1 MKPKSMKE
9 KPRGAMMNILRIK
22 MIDAGNLLK
31 ELDDALD
38 KVVAKKEPESFLK
51 PSTLKIEEYQKS
63 IRQIQAQFTDAPKF
77 NEEGAYPQFLSCGL
91 LQVRGKNGANME
103 FLLPKV
109 YPFPPKSLYIEHEK
123 DGQFLREMLMH
134 LLSSAPLVQLEVILV
149 DALSLGGI
157 FNLARRLLDKDNDF
171 IYQQRILT
179 ERKEIEEALKHLYE
193 YLKVNLQEKL
203 AGFRDFAHYNEEAT
217 DRLPLKVLFLSGVDA
232 LSQNALYY
240 LEKIMRFGSKNGV
253 LSFVNLESE
262 KNNKSAED
270 LKKHAEFFRDTTSFE
285 RFKYLNV
292 EVINDQ
298 GIKSQHMKD
307 FADKIK
313 AYYEKKK
320 AVKRELKDLQRDKEF
335 WTESSQYEVSV
346 PVGWDINHTEV
357 CFKICKEQNHTLIC
371 DHSGSGK
378 SNFLHVL
385 IQNLAFY
392 YDPDEVQLF
401 LLDYKEGVEF
411 NAYTDPNILEHARLV
426 SVASSVGFGVSFLS
440 WLCDEIKK
448 RSELFKQF
456 NVKDLSD
463 YRKHEKMPR
472 LIVVIDEFQ
481 VLFSDNSTK
490 GKEGVERSLNTL
502 LKKGRSYG
510 VHLVLATQTMRG
522 GEIDSSIKA
531 QIANRIALPMDADDS
546 TKILDDDVA
555 CELVRPEG
563 IFNNN
568 GGHQKYHTKMSIPK
582 APDDFKSFLTKIHAE
597 FNQRNLTPIDRKIY
611 NGETPL
617 KMPNTLK
624 ANEMR
629 LHLGKKV
636 DYEQKDLIVE
646 FESNESHLL
655 VVSQDLNARIALMKL
670 LFQNIKSA
678 NKELVFCNK
687 EKRLIRSFDVQK
699 EYGITPI
706 ENALNALD
714 ATTNRPNSALV
725 IDNLNEAK
733 EWHDKVG
740 AEKLKSFLEK
750 ATDNEQYCVI
760 FVHDFKQIK
769 TNYHFDKLRELLS
782 NHFKQCL
789 AFRCNGENLNAIKNN
804 LPPPSALNNLNALL
818 IELSKDSVT
827 EFRPFSL

>member
-1 MKPKSMKE
+1 
-9 KPRGAMMNILRIK
+9 
-22 MIDAGNLLK
+22 MIEINTLLQK
-31 ELDDALD
+31 LDDALD
-38 KVVAKKEPESFLK
+38 KVVPKKEPESFLK
-51 PSTLKIEEYQKS
+51 PIVSPIEDYQKS
-63 IRQIQAQFTDAPKF
+63 IRQIQAQFTDAPQF

-91 LQVRGKNGANME
+91 LHVRGKNGANME

-123 DGQFLREMLMH
+123 DGQFLREMLMR

-157 FNLARRLLDKDNDF
+157 FNLARRLLHKDNDF
-171 IYQQRILT
+171 IYQQRILI
-179 ERKEIEEALKHLYE
+179 ESKEIEEALKHLYE

-203 AGFRDFAHYNEEAT
+203 AGYKDFAHYNEEVK
-217 DRLPLKVLFLSGVDA
+217 DPLPLKALFLRGVDA

-240 LEKIMRFGSKNGV
+240 LEKIMHFGSKNGV

-292 EVINDQ
+292 EIINDQ
-298 GIKSQHMKD
+298 GIKSQHMQD

-320 AVKRELKDLQRDKEF
+320 AVKRELKDLQKDEKF
-335 WTESSQYEVSV
+335 WTESSQFKVSV
-346 PVGWDINHTEV
+346 PVGWDINHKEM
-357 CFKICKEQNHTLIC
+357 CFEIGGAQNHTLIC

-392 YDPDEVQLF
+392 YAPDEVQLF

-411 NAYTDPNILEHARLV
+411 NAYTDPILEHARLV

-440 WLCDEIKK
+440 WLCDEMQK
-448 RSELFKQF
+448 RAELFKQF

-463 YRKHEKMPR
+463 YRKHEKMAR
-472 LIVVIDEFQ
+472 LIVVVDEFQ
-481 VLFSDNSTK
+481 VLFSDNKSTK
-490 GKEGVERSLNTL
+490 AVEGHLNTL

-522 GEIDSSIKA
+522 TDINPSFKA
-531 QIANRIALPMDADDS
+531 QIANRIALPMDAEDSSSVLGDDA
-546 TKILDDDVA
+546 A

-568 GGHQKYHTKMSIPK
+568 GGNRKYHTKMSIPK

-597 FNQRNLTPIDRKIY
+597 FNQRNLAPIDRKIY

-629 LHLGKKV
+629 LHLGKKA

-750 ATDNEQYCVI
+750 ATDNEQYCII
-760 FVHDFKQIK
+760 FVHDFKQIQA
-769 TNYHFDKLRELLS
+769 NYDSVKLKDLLN
-782 NHFKQCL
+782 NHFKQRL
-789 AFRCNGENLNAIKNN
+789 AFRCNGENLNALQSG
-804 LPPPSALNNLNALL
+804 LPSPSEHNALF
-818 IELSKDSVT
+818 IELSKDSRT
-827 EFRPFSL
+827 EFRPFSLQD

>member
-1 MKPKSMKE
+1 
-9 KPRGAMMNILRIK
+9 

-38 KVVAKKEPESFLK
+38 KVVAKKEPESFLR
-51 PSTLKIEEYQKS
+51 PSTLKIEDYQKS

-77 NEEGAYPQFLSCGL
+77 NEEGAYPKFLSCGL

-123 DGQFLREMLMH
+123 DGQFLREMLMR
-134 LLSSAPLVQLEVILV
+134 LLSSAPLVQLEVVLV

-157 FNLARRLLDKDNDF
+157 FNLARRLLDKNNDF
-171 IYQQRILT
+171 IYQRRILT
-179 ERKEIEEALKHLYE
+179 ESKEIEEALKHLYE

-203 AGFRDFAHYNEEAT
+203 AGFRDFAHYNEEAK
-217 DRLPLKVLFLSGVDA
+217 DRLPLKALFLSGVDA

-262 KNNKSAED
+262 KNNQSAEH

-285 RFKYLNV
+285 RLKYLNV

-298 GIKSQHMKD
+298 GIKSQHMQD

-313 AYYEKKK
+313 AYYKQKKE
-320 AVKRELKDLQRDKEF
+320 VKRELKDLQKDKEF
-335 WTESSQYEVSV
+335 WTKSSQYEVSV
-346 PVGWDINHTEV
+346 PVGWDINHKEV
-357 CFKICKEQNHTLIC
+357 CFEIGNEQNHTLIC

-411 NAYTDPNILEHARLV
+411 NAYVADPPLEHARLV
-426 SVASSVGFGVSFLS
+426 SVASSISYGITFLK
-440 WLCDEIKK
+440 WLCDEMEI

-456 NVKDLSD
+456 KVKDLSD
-463 YRKHEKMPR
+463 YRKHDEMPR

-481 VLFSDNSTK
+481 VFFSDNKSTK
-490 GKEGVERSLNTL
+490 AVEGHLNTL

-522 GEIDSSIKA
+522 TDINPSFKA
-531 QIANRIALPMDADDS
+531 QIANRIALPMDAEDSSSVLGDDA
-546 TKILDDDVA
+546 A

-568 GGHQKYHTKMSIPK
+568 GGNRKYHTKMSIPK

-597 FNQRNLTPIDRKIY
+597 FNQRNLAPIDRKIY
-611 NGETPL
+611 NGETAL

-636 DYEQKDLIVE
+636 DYEQKDLIVG

-670 LFQNIKSA
+670 FAQNFKNA
-678 NKELVFCNK
+678 NKELLFYNA
-687 EKRLIRSFDVQK
+687 EKRLVRELDGLK
-699 EYGITPI
+699 KHHITPMQSP
-706 ENALNALD
+706 LGSVLD
-714 ATTNRPNSALV
+714 TAMNPNSVLV

-733 EWHDKVG
+733 ELHDKIGV
-740 AEKLKSFLEK
+740 EKLRSFLEK
-750 ATDNEQYCVI
+750 ATDNEQYCII
-760 FVHDFKQIK
+760 FAHDLKQIQA
-769 TNYHFDKLRELLS
+769 NYDLSKLKELLN

-789 AFRCNGENLNAIKNN
+789 AFRCNGENLSAIKKD
-804 LPPPSALNNLNALL
+804 LPSLTNKLNALFV
-818 IELSKDSVT
+818 ELSKDSYT

>member
-1 MKPKSMKE
+1 M
-9 KPRGAMMNILRIK
+9 
-22 MIDAGNLLK
+22 
-31 ELDDALD
+31 
-38 KVVAKKEPESFLK
+38 
-51 PSTLKIEEYQKS
+51 
-63 IRQIQAQFTDAPKF
+63 
-77 NEEGAYPQFLSCGL
+77 
-91 LQVRGKNGANME
+91 
-103 FLLPKV
+103 
-109 YPFPPKSLYIEHEK
+109 
-123 DGQFLREMLMH
+123 
-134 LLSSAPLVQLEVILV
+134 
-149 DALSLGGI
+149 
-157 FNLARRLLDKDNDF
+157 
-171 IYQQRILT
+171 
-179 ERKEIEEALKHLYE
+179 YE

-203 AGFRDFAHYNEEAT
+203 AGYRDFAHYNEEKE
-217 DRLPLKVLFLSGVDA
+217 DRLPLKALFLSGVDA
-232 LSQNALYY
+232 LSKDALYY

-262 KNNKSAED
+262 KNNQSAED
-270 LKKHAEFFRDTTSFE
+270 LKRYAEFFKDRTSFE
-285 RFKYLNV
+285 RLKYLSV
-292 EVINDQ
+292 EVINDH
-298 GIKSQHMKD
+298 GIKSQHMQD

-320 AVKRELKDLQRDKEF
+320 AVKRELKDLQKDEKF
-335 WTESSQYEVSV
+335 WTESSQFKVSV
-346 PVGWDINHTEV
+346 PVGWDINHKEV
-357 CFKICKEQNHTLIC
+357 CFEIGNEQNHTLIC
-371 DHSGSGK
+371 GRNGSGK

-392 YDPDEVQLF
+392 YAPDEVQLF

-411 NAYTDPNILEHARLV
+411 NAYTDPILEHARLV
-426 SVASSVGFGVSFLS
+426 SVASSVPYGITFLK
-440 WLCDEIKK
+440 WLCDEMEI

-456 NVKDLSD
+456 KVKDLSD

-481 VLFSDNSTK
+481 VLFSDNKSTK
-490 GKEGVERSLNTL
+490 AVEGHLSTL

-510 VHLVLATQTMRG
+510 VHLVLATQTMRNIG
-522 GEIDSSIKA
+522 ISDSIKG
-531 QIANRIALPMDADDS
+531 QIANRIALAMDAEDS
-546 TKILDDDVA
+546 SSILSDDVA
-555 CELVRPEG
+555 CELTPRIEG

-582 APDDFKSFLTKIHAE
+582 APDDFKPFIKRIHRD
-597 FNQRNLTPIDRKIY
+597 FNQRNLAPIEHKIY

-617 KMPNTLK
+617 EMPNTLK

-687 EKRLIRSFDVQK
+687 EKRLIRSFDAQK
-699 EYGITPI
+699 EYGITPV
-706 ENALNALD
+706 ENILSVLD
-714 ATTNRPNSALV
+714 TAMNSNSALV

-733 EWHDKVG
+733 ELNDKIGV
-740 AEKLKSFLEK
+740 EKLRSFLEK

-760 FVHDFKQIK
+760 FAHDFRQIK

-782 NHFKQCL
+782 NHFKKCL
-789 AFRCNGENLNAIKNN
+789 AFRCNGENLNAIKSD
-804 LPPPSALNNLNALL
+804 LPSPSKPNVLL

>member
-1 MKPKSMKE
+1 
-9 KPRGAMMNILRIK
+9 
-22 MIDAGNLLK
+22 MIDVNGLLK

-38 KVVAKKEPESFLK
+38 KVVPKKEPESFLK
-51 PSTLKIEEYQKS
+51 PIVLQIENYQKS
-63 IRQIQAQFTDAPKF
+63 VRQIQAQFTDAPKF

-91 LQVRGKNGANME
+91 LEIKGKNGANME
-103 FLLPKV
+103 FCLPKV

-123 DGQFLREMLMH
+123 DGQFLRETLMR
-134 LLSSAPLVQLEVILV
+134 LLSSTPLVQLEVILV

-157 FNLARRLLDKDNDF
+157 FNLARRLLDKNNDF

-179 ERKEIEEALKHLYE
+179 ESKEIEEALKHLYE

-203 AGFRDFAHYNEEAT
+203 AGYKDFAHYNEEEK
-217 DRLPLKVLFLSGVDA
+217 DRLPLKALFSSGVDA

-270 LKKHAEFFRDTTSFE
+270 LKRYAECFKDRTSFE
-285 RFKYLNV
+285 RLKYLSV
-292 EVINDQ
+292 EVINDH
-298 GIKSQHMKD
+298 GIQSKHMQD

-320 AVKRELKDLQRDKEF
+320 AVKRELKDLQKDEKF
-335 WTESSQYEVSV
+335 WTESSQFKVSV
-346 PVGWDINHTEV
+346 PMGWDINHKEV
-357 CFKICKEQNHTLIC
+357 RFEIGEAQNHTLIC

-392 YDPDEVQLF
+392 YAPNEVQLF

-426 SVASSVGFGVSFLS
+426 SVASSVGYGMSFLS
-440 WLCDEIKK
+440 WLCKEMQE
-448 RSELFKQF
+448 RAELFKQF

-481 VLFSDNSTK
+481 VLFSDNSSK
-490 GKEGVERSLNTL
+490 GKESVEQSLNTL

-510 VHLVLATQTMRG
+510 VHLILATQTMHGTDINR
-522 GEIDSSIKA
+522 SLMA
-531 QIANRIALPMDADDS
+531 QIANRIALSMDAEDSQSILSDDA
-546 TKILDDDVA
+546 A
-555 CELVRPEG
+555 CELTPPSEG

-582 APDDFKSFLTKIHAE
+582 APDDFKPFIKKIYEE
-597 FNQRNLTPIDRKIY
+597 FNQRNLAPIDRKIY
-611 NGETPL
+611 NGETAL

-646 FESNESHLL
+646 FENNESHLL

-687 EKRLIRSFDVQK
+687 EKRLIRSFDAPK
-699 EYGITPI
+699 EYGITPV

-714 ATTNRPNSALV
+714 AATNRPNSALV

-733 EWHDKVG
+733 EWHDKV
-740 AEKLKSFLEK
+740 AVEKLKSFLEK
-750 ATDNEQYCVI
+750 AIDNEQYCII
-760 FVHDFKQIK
+760 FAHDYKQIK
-769 TNYHFDKLRELLS
+769 NNYHLDKLRELLN

-789 AFRCNGENLNAIKNN
+789 AFRCNGENLNALKSG
-804 LPPPSALNNLNALL
+804 LPSPSELNALF
-818 IELSKDSVT
+818 IELSKDSHT

>member
-1 MKPKSMKE
+1 
-9 KPRGAMMNILRIK
+9 

-38 KVVAKKEPESFLK
+38 KVVAKKEPKSFLK
-51 PSTLKIEEYQKS
+51 PIVSPIEEYQKS
-63 IRQIQAQFTDAPKF
+63 IRQVQAQFTDAPKF
-77 NEEGAYPQFLSCGL
+77 NETSTYPKFLSCGL
-91 LQVRGKNGANME
+91 LHVSGKNGANME

-123 DGQFLREMLMH
+123 DGQFLREMLMR
-134 LLSSAPLVQLEVILV
+134 LLSSAPLVQLEIVLV

-179 ERKEIEEALKHLYE
+179 ESKEIEEALKHLYE

-203 AGFRDFAHYNEEAT
+203 AGYKDFAHYNEEKE
-217 DRLPLKVLFLSGVDA
+217 DRLPLKALFLSGVDA
-232 LSQNALYY
+232 LSKDALYY

-270 LKKHAEFFRDTTSFE
+270 LKRYAEFFKDRTSFE
-285 RFKYLNV
+285 RLKYLNV
-292 EVINDQ
+292 EVINDH
-298 GIKSQHMKD
+298 GIQSQHMKD

-320 AVKRELKDLQRDKEF
+320 AVKRELKELQKDEKF
-335 WTESSQYEVSV
+335 WTKSSQHEVVV
-346 PVGWDINHTEV
+346 PVGWDINHKEV
-357 CFKICKEQNHTLIC
+357 CFEIGNEQNHTLIC
-371 DHSGSGK
+371 GRSGSGK

-392 YDPDEVQLF
+392 YAPNEVQLF

-411 NAYTDPNILEHARLV
+411 NAYVADPTLEHARLV
-426 SVASSVGFGVSFLS
+426 SVASSVSYGITFLK
-440 WLCDEIKK
+440 WLCDEMQK
-448 RSELFKQF
+448 RAELFKQF
-456 NVKDLSD
+456 NVKDLNN
-463 YRKHEKMPR
+463 YRKHDEMPR

-481 VLFSDNSTK
+481 VLFSDNESTK
-490 GKEGVERSLNTL
+490 AVEGHLNTL

-522 GEIDSSIKA
+522 TDINPSFKA
-531 QIANRIALPMDADDS
+531 QIANRIALPMDAEDSSSVLGDDA
-546 TKILDDDVA
+546 A

-568 GGHQKYHTKMSIPK
+568 GGNRKYHTKMSIPK

-597 FNQRNLTPIDRKIY
+597 FNQRNLAPIDRKIY

-646 FESNESHLL
+646 FENNESHLL

-687 EKRLIRSFDVQK
+687 EKRLIRFFDAQK
-699 EYGITPI
+699 EYGITPV
-706 ENALNALD
+706 ENILSVLD
-714 ATTNRPNSALV
+714 TAMNPNSALV

-733 EWHDKVG
+733 ELHDKVG

-750 ATDNEQYCVI
+750 AIDNEQYCVI
-760 FVHDFKQIK
+760 FAHDFRQIK
-769 TNYHFDKLRELLS
+769 TNYHFDKLKELLN
-782 NHFKQCL
+782 NHFKQRL
-789 AFRCNGENLNAIKNN
+789 AFKCNGENLNALKSN
-804 LPPPSALNNLNALL
+804 LPSPSEHNALF

>member
-1 MKPKSMKE
+1 
-9 KPRGAMMNILRIK
+9 

-38 KVVAKKEPESFLK
+38 KVIAKKEPESFLK
-51 PSTLKIEEYQKS
+51 PIVSQIEDYQKS
-63 IRQIQAQFTDAPKF
+63 IRQVQAQFTDAPKF
-77 NEEGAYPQFLSCGL
+77 NETTTYPKFLSCGL

-123 DGQFLREMLMH
+123 DGQFLREMLMR
-134 LLSSAPLVQLEVILV
+134 LLSSVPLVQLEVILI

-157 FNLARRLLDKDNDF
+157 FNLARRLLHKDNDF

-179 ERKEIEEALKHLYE
+179 ESKEIEGALKHLYE

-203 AGFRDFAHYNEEAT
+203 AGYRDFAHYNEKEK
-217 DRLPLKVLFLSGVDA
+217 DRLPLKALFLSGVDA

-262 KNNKSAED
+262 KNNKSAEY
-270 LKKHAEFFRDTTSFE
+270 LKNYAEFFRDNKSFE
-285 RFKYLNV
+285 RLKYLSI

-320 AVKRELKDLQRDKEF
+320 AVKRELKDLQKDEKF
-335 WTESSQYEVSV
+335 WTESSQFKVSV
-346 PVGWDINHTEV
+346 PVGWDINHKEV
-357 CFKICKEQNHTLIC
+357 CFEIGNEQNHTLIC

-392 YDPDEVQLF
+392 YAPNEVQLF

-411 NAYTDPNILEHARLV
+411 NAYTDPILEHARLV

-440 WLCDEIKK
+440 WLCDEIEK
-448 RSELFKQF
+448 RSNLFKQF
-456 NVKDLSD
+456 KVKDLSD

-472 LIVVIDEFQ
+472 LIVVVDEFQ
-481 VLFSDNSTK
+481 VLFSDNSIK
-490 GKEGVERSLNTL
+490 GKESVEQSLNTL

-510 VHLVLATQTMRG
+510 VHLILATQTMRG
-522 GEIDSSIKA
+522 TDINPSFKA
-531 QIANRIALPMDADDS
+531 QIANRIALPMDAEDSSSVLGDDA
-546 TKILDDDVA
+546 A

-568 GGHQKYHTKMSIPK
+568 GGRKKYHTKMSIPK
-582 APDDFKSFLTKIHAE
+582 APDDFTAFIKKIHEE

-617 KMPNTLK
+617 KMPNILK

-646 FESNESHLL
+646 FENNESHLL

-687 EKRLIRSFDVQK
+687 EKRLIRSFDAQK

-714 ATTNRPNSALV
+714 AATNRPNSTLV

-750 ATDNEQYCVI
+750 AIDNEQYCVI
-760 FVHDFKQIK
+760 FVHDYRQIK
-769 TNYHFDKLRELLS
+769 TNYHLDKLKELL
-782 NHFKQCL
+782 NHHFKQCL
-789 AFRCNGENLNAIKNN
+789 AFRCNEENLNALQSG
-804 LPPPSALNNLNALL
+804 LPSPSELNTLL

>member
-1 MKPKSMKE
+1 MP
-9 KPRGAMMNILRIK
+9 
-22 MIDAGNLLK
+22 
-31 ELDDALD
+31 
-38 KVVAKKEPESFLK
+38 
-51 PSTLKIEEYQKS
+51 Q
-63 IRQIQAQFTDAPKF
+63 F
-77 NEEGAYPQFLSCGL
+77 NETTTYPKFLSCGL
-91 LQVRGKNGANME
+91 LEIKGKNGANME

-123 DGQFLREMLMH
+123 DGQFLREMLMR
-134 LLSSAPLVQLEVILV
+134 LLSSAPLVQLEVILI

-157 FNLARRLLDKDNDF
+157 FNLARRLLNKDNDF
-171 IYQQRILT
+171 IYQRRILT
-179 ERKEIEEALKHLYE
+179 ESKEIEEALKHLYE

-203 AGFRDFAHYNEEAT
+203 AGFRDFAHYNEEKE
-217 DRLPLKVLFLSGVDA
+217 DRLPLKALFLSGIDA
-232 LSQNALYY
+232 LSKDVLYY

-262 KNNKSAED
+262 KNNQSAED
-270 LKKHAEFFRDTTSFE
+270 LKKHAEFFKDRTSFE
-285 RFKYLNV
+285 RLKYLNV

-313 AYYEKKK
+313 AYYKQKKE
-320 AVKRELKDLQRDKEF
+320 VKRELKDLQRDKEL
-335 WTESSQYEVSV
+335 WTESSQHEVSV
-346 PVGWDINHTEV
+346 PVGWDINHKEV
-357 CFKICKEQNHTLIC
+357 CFEIGKEQNHTLIC

-392 YDPDEVQLF
+392 YAPNEVQLF

-411 NAYTDPNILEHARLV
+411 NAYTDPILEHARLV
-426 SVASSVGFGVSFLS
+426 SVASSISYGITFLK
-440 WLCDEIKK
+440 WLCDEIQK
-448 RSELFKQF
+448 RADRFKQF
-456 NVKDLSD
+456 KVKDLSD

-481 VLFSDNSTK
+481 VLFSDNKSTK
-490 GKEGVERSLNTL
+490 AVEGHLNTL

-522 GEIDSSIKA
+522 SDIDSSFKA
-531 QIANRIALPMDADDS
+531 QIANRIALPMDAEDSSSVLGDDA
-546 TKILDDDVA
+546 A
-555 CELVRPEG
+555 CEIQKPEG

-568 GGHQKYHTKMSIPK
+568 GGNRKYHTKMSIPK

-597 FNQRNLTPIDRKIY
+597 FNQRNLAPIDRKIY

-624 ANEMR
+624 ADEMR

-646 FESNESHLL
+646 FENNESHLL

-670 LFQNIKSA
+670 LFQNIKST
-678 NKELVFCNK
+678 NKELVFYNK
-687 EKRLIRSFDVQK
+687 EKRLIRFFDAQK
-699 EYGITPI
+699 EYGITPV
-706 ENALNALD
+706 ENILSVLD
-714 ATTNRPNSALV
+714 TAMNPNSVLV

-733 EWHDKVG
+733 ELHDKVG

-750 ATDNEQYCVI
+750 AIDNEQYCVI
-760 FVHDFKQIK
+760 FVHDFRQIK
-769 TNYHFDKLRELLS
+769 ANYHFDKLRELLS

-789 AFRCNGENLNAIKNN
+789 AFRCNGENLNAIKSD
-804 LPPPSALNNLNALL
+804 LPSPSNFNALL
-818 IELSKDSVT
+818 IELSKDSHT
-827 EFRPFSL
+827 EFRPFSLQD

>member
-1 MKPKSMKE
+1 
-9 KPRGAMMNILRIK
+9 

-51 PSTLKIEEYQKS
+51 PSTLKIEEYQRS
-63 IRQIQAQFTDAPKF
+63 VRQIQAQFTDAPQF
-77 NEEGAYPQFLSCGL
+77 NEIGAYPQFLSCGL
-91 LQVRGKNGANME
+91 LEIKGKNGANME
-103 FLLPKV
+103 FCLPKV

-123 DGQFLREMLMH
+123 DGQFLREMLMR
-134 LLSSAPLVQLEVILV
+134 LLSSVPLVQLEVILV

-179 ERKEIEEALKHLYE
+179 ESKETEEALKHLYE

-203 AGFRDFAHYNEEAT
+203 AGYKDFAHYNEKAT
-217 DRLPLKVLFLSGVDA
+217 DRLPLKALFLSGVDA
-232 LSQNALYY
+232 LNKEALCY

-270 LKKHAEFFRDTTSFE
+270 LKRYAEFFKDRTSFE
-285 RFKYLNV
+285 CLKYLSV
-292 EVINDQ
+292 EVINDH
-298 GIKSQHMKD
+298 GIQSKHMKD

-320 AVKRELKDLQRDKEF
+320 AVKRELKDLQKDEKF
-335 WTESSQYEVSV
+335 WTESSQFKVSV
-346 PVGWDINHTEV
+346 PVGWDINH
-357 CFKICKEQNHTLIC
+357 KEMRFEIGEAQNYTLIC

-392 YDPDEVQLF
+392 YAPNEVQLF

-411 NAYTDPNILEHARLV
+411 NAYADPILEHARLV
-426 SVASSVGFGVSFLS
+426 SVASSISYGITFLK
-440 WLCDEIKK
+440 WLCDEMEK
-448 RSELFKQF
+448 RADRFKQF
-456 NVKDLSD
+456 NVKDLNN
-463 YRKHEKMPR
+463 YRKHGEMPR

-481 VLFSDNSTK
+481 VLFSDNKSTK
-490 GKEGVERSLNTL
+490 AVEGHLNTL

-522 GEIDSSIKA
+522 TDINPSFKA
-531 QIANRIALPMDADDS
+531 QIANRIALPMDAEDSSSVLGDDA
-546 TKILDDDVA
+546 A

-568 GGHQKYHTKMSIPK
+568 GGNRKYHTKMSVPK

-597 FNQRNLTPIDRKIY
+597 FNQRNLAPIDRKIY

-629 LHLGKKV
+629 LHLGKEV

-646 FESNESHLL
+646 FENNESHLL

-687 EKRLIRSFDVQK
+687 EKRLIRFFDAQK
-699 EYGITPI
+699 EYGIMPV
-706 ENALNALD
+706 ENILSVLD
-714 ATTNRPNSALV
+714 TAINSNSALV

-733 EWHDKVG
+733 ELHDKIGV
-740 AEKLKSFLEK
+740 EKLRSFLEK

-760 FVHDFKQIK
+760 FAHDFRQIK
-769 TNYHFDKLRELLS
+769 NNYHFDKLKDLL
-782 NHFKQCL
+782 NHHFKQRL
-789 AFRCNGENLNAIKNN
+789 AFKCNEDNLKALKSG
-804 LPPPSALNNLNALL
+804 LPPLSELNTLF

>member
-1 MKPKSMKE
+1 
-9 KPRGAMMNILRIK
+9 
-22 MIDAGNLLK
+22 MIDVNGLLK

-38 KVVAKKEPESFLK
+38 KVVPKKEPESFLK
-51 PSTLKIEEYQKS
+51 PIASQIEDYQKG
-63 IRQIQAQFTDAPKF
+63 IRQIQAQFTDAPQF
-77 NEEGAYPQFLSCGL
+77 NETTTYPKFLSCGL
-91 LQVRGKNGANME
+91 LEIKGKNGANME

-123 DGQFLREMLMH
+123 DGQFLREMLMR
-134 LLSSAPLVQLEVILV
+134 LLSSAPLVQLEVILI

-157 FNLARRLLDKDNDF
+157 FNLARRLLNKDNDF

-179 ERKEIEEALKHLYE
+179 ESKQIEEALKHLYE

-203 AGFRDFAHYNEEAT
+203 AGYRDFAHYNEEKE
-217 DRLPLKVLFLSGVDA
+217 DRLPLKALFLSGVDA

-270 LKKHAEFFRDTTSFE
+270 LKKHAEFFKDTTSFE
-285 RFKYLNV
+285 RLKYLNV
-292 EVINDQ
+292 EIVNDQ
-298 GIKSQHMKD
+298 GIKSQHMQD

-313 AYYEKKK
+313 AYYRKKK
-320 AVKRELKDLQRDKEF
+320 EVKRELKDLQEDKEF
-335 WTESSQYEVSV
+335 WTKSSQYKVSV
-346 PVGWDINHTEV
+346 PVGWDINHKKV
-357 CFKICKEQNHTLIC
+357 CFKIGKEQNHTLIC

-411 NAYTDPNILEHARLV
+411 NAYVTDPALEHAKLV
-426 SVASSVGFGVSFLS
+426 SVASSISYGITFLK
-440 WLCDEIKK
+440 WLCDEMQK
-448 RSELFKQF
+448 RADRFKQF
-456 NVKDLSD
+456 KVKDLSD
-463 YRKHEKMPR
+463 YRKHEKMAR

-481 VLFSDNSTK
+481 VLFSDKSTQVK
-490 GKEGVERSLNTL
+490 GSVERSLNTL

-510 VHLVLATQTMRG
+510 VHLVLATQTMHG
-522 GEIDSSIKA
+522 GEIDSSFKA
-531 QIANRIALPMDADDS
+531 QIANRIALPMDAEDS
-546 TKILDDDVA
+546 TKILDDDAA
-555 CELVRPEG
+555 CEIQKPEG

-568 GGHQKYHTKMSIPK
+568 GGHQKFHTKMSIPK
-582 APDDFKSFLTKIHAE
+582 APDDFKSFLTKIHTE
-597 FNQRNLTPIDRKIY
+597 FNQRNLAPIDRKIY

-646 FESNESHLL
+646 FENNESHLL

-687 EKRLIRSFDVQK
+687 EKRLIRFFDAPK
-699 EYGITPI
+699 EYGITPV
-706 ENALNALD
+706 ENILSVLD
-714 ATTNRPNSALV
+714 TAMNPNSVLV

-750 ATDNEQYCVI
+750 ATDNEQYCIV
-760 FVHDFKQIK
+760 FAHDYKQIK
-769 TNYHFDKLRELLS
+769 TNYHLDKLRDLLN

-789 AFRCNGENLNAIKNN
+789 AFRCNGENLNALKSG
-804 LPPPSALNNLNALL
+804 LPLPSELNALF

>member
-1 MKPKSMKE
+1 
-9 KPRGAMMNILRIK
+9 

-51 PSTLKIEEYQKS
+51 PIVSPIEDYQKS
-63 IRQIQAQFTDAPKF
+63 IRQVQAQFTDAPKF
-77 NEEGAYPQFLSCGL
+77 NEEGAYPKFLSCGL
-91 LQVRGKNGANME
+91 LHVRGKNGANME

-123 DGQFLREMLMH
+123 DGQFLREMLMR
-134 LLSSAPLVQLEVILV
+134 LLSSAPLVQLEVILI

-179 ERKEIEEALKHLYE
+179 ESKEIEEALKHLYE

-203 AGFRDFAHYNEEAT
+203 AGYRDFVHYNEEAK
-217 DRLPLKVLFLSGVDA
+217 DPLPLKALFLSGVDA
-232 LSQNALYY
+232 LSKDALYY
-240 LEKIMRFGSKNGV
+240 LEKIMRFGSKNEV

-262 KNNKSAED
+262 KNNQSAED
-270 LKKHAEFFRDTTSFE
+270 LKRYTEFFKDTTSFE

-292 EVINDQ
+292 EIVNDQ
-298 GIKSQHMKD
+298 GIQSQHMQD

-313 AYYEKKK
+313 AYYRQKKE
-320 AVKRELKDLQRDKEF
+320 VKRELKDLQKDEKF
-335 WTESSQYEVSV
+335 WTKSSQYEVVV
-346 PVGWDINHTEV
+346 PVGWGINHKEV
-357 CFKICKEQNHTLIC
+357 CFEIGELQNHTLIC

-392 YDPDEVQLF
+392 YAPNEVQLF

-411 NAYTDPNILEHARLV
+411 NAYVADTPLEHARLV
-426 SVASSVGFGVSFLS
+426 SVASSISYGITFLK

-448 RSELFKQF
+448 RSDRFKQF
-456 NVKDLSD
+456 KVKDLSD
-463 YRKHEKMPR
+463 YRKHDEMPR

-481 VLFSDNSTK
+481 VLFSDNKSTK
-490 GKEGVERSLNTL
+490 AVEGHLNTL

-522 GEIDSSIKA
+522 TDINPSFKA
-531 QIANRIALPMDADDS
+531 QIANRIALPMDAEDSSSVLGDDA
-546 TKILDDDVA
+546 A

-568 GGHQKYHTKMSIPK
+568 GGNRKYHTKMSIPK
-582 APDDFKSFLTKIHAE
+582 APDDFKPFIKKIHEE
-597 FNQRNLTPIDRKIY
+597 FNQRNLAPIDRKIY

-670 LFQNIKSA
+670 LFQNIKST

-687 EKRLIRSFDVQK
+687 EKRLIRFFDAQK
-699 EYGITPI
+699 EYGITPV
-706 ENALNALD
+706 ENILSVLD
-714 ATTNRPNSALV
+714 TAMNPNSALV

-733 EWHDKVG
+733 ELHDKIGV
-740 AEKLKSFLEK
+740 EKLRSFLEK
-750 ATDNEQYCVI
+750 ATDNEQYCII

-769 TNYHFDKLRELLS
+769 TNYHFDKLKELLN

-789 AFRCNGENLNAIKNN
+789 AFRCNEENLNAIKNN
-804 LPPPSALNNLNALL
+804 LPPPSALNNLNALFV
-818 IELSKDSVT
+818 ELSKDSHT
-827 EFRPFSL
+827 EFRPFSLQG

>member
-1 MKPKSMKE
+1 
-9 KPRGAMMNILRIK
+9 

-51 PSTLKIEEYQKS
+51 PIVSRIEEYQKS

-91 LQVRGKNGANME
+91 LQVRGKNGTNME

-123 DGQFLREMLMH
+123 DGQFLREMFMH
-134 LLSSAPLVQLEVILV
+134 LLSSTPLVQLEVILI

-157 FNLARRLLDKDNDF
+157 FNLARRLLNKDNDF

-179 ERKEIEEALKHLYE
+179 ESKEIEEALKHLYE

-203 AGFRDFAHYNEEAT
+203 AGFRDFAHYNEKEK
-217 DRLPLKVLFLSGVDA
+217 DRLPLKALFLSGVDA
-232 LSQNALYY
+232 LSQNAFYY
-240 LEKIMRFGSKNGV
+240 LEKIMRFGSKNGI
-253 LSFVNLESE
+253 LRFVNLESE
-262 KNNKSAED
+262 RNNQSAED
-270 LKKHAEFFRDTTSFE
+270 LKRYAECFKDRTSFE
-285 RFKYLNV
+285 RLKYLSV
-292 EVINDQ
+292 EVINDH
-298 GIKSQHMKD
+298 GIQSKHMQD

-320 AVKRELKDLQRDKEF
+320 AVKRELKDLQKDEKF
-335 WTESSQYEVSV
+335 WTESSQFKVSV
-346 PVGWDINHTEV
+346 PVGWDINHKEV
-357 CFKICKEQNHTLIC
+357 RFEIGEAQNHTLIC

-392 YDPDEVQLF
+392 YAPNEVQLF

-411 NAYTDPNILEHARLV
+411 NAYTEPTILEHARLV
-426 SVASSVGFGVSFLS
+426 SVASSVGYGMSFLS
-440 WLCDEIKK
+440 WLCKEMQK
-448 RSELFKQF
+448 RAELFKQF

-463 YRKHEKMPR
+463 YRKHGEMPR

-481 VLFSDNSTK
+481 VLFSDNSSK
-490 GKEGVERSLNTL
+490 GKESVEQSLNTL

-510 VHLVLATQTMRG
+510 VHLILATQTMRG
-522 GEIDSSIKA
+522 ADINRSLMA
-531 QIANRIALPMDADDS
+531 QIANRIALPMDAEDSNSILSDDA
-546 TKILDDDVA
+546 A

-582 APDDFKSFLTKIHAE
+582 APDDFKPFIKKIHRD
-597 FNQRNLTPIDRKIY
+597 FNQRNLAPVEHKIY
-611 NGETPL
+611 NGEKPL
-617 KMPNTLK
+617 EMPNTPLK

-629 LHLGKKV
+629 LHLGKEA
-636 DYEQKDLIVE
+636 DYEQKDLIVG

-655 VVSQDLNARIALMKL
+655 VVSQDLSARIALMKL
-670 LFQNIKSA
+670 FAQNFKTA
-678 NKELVFCNK
+678 NKELLFYNA
-687 EKRLIRSFDVQK
+687 EKRLVRELDELK
-699 EYGITPI
+699 KHHITPMQSP
-706 ENALNALD
+706 LGSVLD
-714 ATTNRPNSALV
+714 TAMNPNSALV

-733 EWHDKVG
+733 ELHDKVG

-750 ATDNEQYCVI
+750 AIDNEQYCVI
-760 FVHDFKQIK
+760 FAHDFRQIK
-769 TNYHFDKLRELLS
+769 TNYHFDKLKELLN

-789 AFRCNGENLNAIKNN
+789 AFRCNGENLSAIQSG
-804 LPPPSALNNLNALL
+804 LSSPSKLNALFV
-818 IELSKDSVT
+818 ELSKDSHT

>member
-1 MKPKSMKE
+1 
-9 KPRGAMMNILRIK
+9 MMNILRIK
-22 MIDAGNLLK
+22 MTDAGNLLK

-51 PSTLKIEEYQKS
+51 PIVSPIEEYQKN

-77 NEEGAYPQFLSCGL
+77 NETTTYPKFLSCGL
-91 LQVRGKNGANME
+91 LHVRGKNGANMD

-123 DGQFLREMLMH
+123 DGQFLREMLMR
-134 LLSSAPLVQLEVILV
+134 LLSSTPLVQLEVVLV

-157 FNLARRLLDKDNDF
+157 FNLARRLLDKNNDF

-179 ERKEIEEALKHLYE
+179 ESKEIEEALKHLYE

-203 AGFRDFAHYNEEAT
+203 AGFRDFAHYNEKEK
-217 DRLPLKVLFLSGVDA
+217 DRLPLKALFLSGVDA
-232 LSQNALYY
+232 LSKDALYY

-262 KNNKSAED
+262 KNNQSAED
-270 LKKHAEFFRDTTSFE
+270 LKNDAEFFRDNKSFE
-285 RFKYLNV
+285 CLKYLNV

-298 GIKSQHMKD
+298 GIQSQHMKD

-313 AYYEKKK
+313 AYYKQKKE
-320 AVKRELKDLQRDKEF
+320 VKRELKDLQKDEKF
-335 WTESSQYEVSV
+335 WTESSQFKVSV
-346 PVGWDINHTEV
+346 PVGWDINHKEV
-357 CFKICKEQNHTLIC
+357 CFEIGNEQNHTLIC
-371 DHSGSGK
+371 GRSGSGK

-392 YDPDEVQLF
+392 YAPNEVQLF

-411 NAYTDPNILEHARLV
+411 NAYVADPALEHARLV
-426 SVASSVGFGVSFLS
+426 SVASSVSYGITFLK
-440 WLCDEIKK
+440 WLCDEIQK
-448 RSELFKQF
+448 RADRFKQF
-456 NVKDLSD
+456 GAKDLNN
-463 YRKHEKMPR
+463 YRKHDEMPR

-490 GKEGVERSLNTL
+490 GKESVDQSLNTL

-522 GEIDSSIKA
+522 TDINPSFKA
-531 QIANRIALPMDADDS
+531 QIANRIALPMDAEDSSSVLGDDA
-546 TKILDDDVA
+546 A

-568 GGHQKYHTKMSIPK
+568 GGNRKYHTKMSIPK

-597 FNQRNLTPIDRKIY
+597 FNQRNLTPVEHKIY
-611 NGETPL
+611 NGEKPL
-617 KMPNTLK
+617 EMPNTLK

-629 LHLGKKV
+629 LHLGKTV

-670 LFQNIKSA
+670 LFQNVKSA

-687 EKRLIRSFDVQK
+687 EKRLIRFFDAQK
-699 EYGITPI
+699 EYGITPV
-706 ENALNALD
+706 ENILSVLD
-714 ATTNRPNSALV
+714 TAMNPNSVLV

-733 EWHDKVG
+733 ELHDKVG

-750 ATDNEQYCVI
+750 AIDNEQYCII
-760 FVHDFKQIK
+760 FAHDYKQIK
-769 TNYHFDKLRELLS
+769 NNYHLDKLRELLN

-789 AFRCNGENLNAIKNN
+789 AFKCNGENLNALKSG
-804 LPPPSALNNLNALL
+804 LPSPSNFNALL
-818 IELSKDSVT
+818 IELSKDSRT
-827 EFRPFSL
+827 EFRPFSLQD

>member
-1 MKPKSMKE
+1 
-9 KPRGAMMNILRIK
+9 
-22 MIDAGNLLK
+22 MIDVNGLLK

-51 PSTLKIEEYQKS
+51 PIISQIEDYQKS
-63 IRQIQAQFTDAPKF
+63 IRQIQVQFADAPQF
-77 NEEGAYPQFLSCGL
+77 NETKAYPQFLSCGL
-91 LQVRGKNGANME
+91 LEIKGKNGANME

-123 DGQFLREMLMH
+123 DGQFLREMLMR
-134 LLSSAPLVQLEVILV
+134 LLSSVPLVQLEVILV
-149 DALSLGGI
+149 DVLSLGGI
-157 FNLARRLLDKDNDF
+157 FNLARRLLNKDNDF

-179 ERKEIEEALKHLYE
+179 ESKEIEEALKHLYE

-203 AGFRDFAHYNEEAT
+203 AGYKDFAHYNEKEK
-217 DRLPLKVLFLSGVDA
+217 DRLPLKALFLSGVDA
-232 LSQNALYY
+232 LSQNAFYY

-262 KNNKSAED
+262 KNNQSAED
-270 LKKHAEFFRDTTSFE
+270 LKRYAEFFKDRTSFE
-285 RFKYLNV
+285 CLKYLNV
-292 EVINDQ
+292 EIINDQ
-298 GIKSQHMKD
+298 GIKSQHMQD

-313 AYYEKKK
+313 AYYKQKKE
-320 AVKRELKDLQRDKEF
+320 VKRELKDLQKDKEF
-335 WTESSQYEVSV
+335 WTKSSQHEVSV
-346 PVGWDINHTEV
+346 PVGWDINYKEV
-357 CFKICKEQNHTLIC
+357 CFEIGGAQNHTLIC
-371 DHSGSGK
+371 GCSGSGK

-392 YDPDEVQLF
+392 YAPNEVQLF

-411 NAYTDPNILEHARLV
+411 NAYTDPILEHARLV

-472 LIVVIDEFQ
+472 LIVVVDEFQ

-490 GKEGVERSLNTL
+490 GKESVERSLNTL

-522 GEIDSSIKA
+522 GEIDSNIKA

-546 TKILDDDVA
+546 AKILDDDAA
-555 CELVRPEG
+555 CEIQKPEG

-582 APDDFKSFLTKIHAE
+582 APDDFTAFIKKIYEE
-597 FNQRNLTPIDRKIY
+597 FNQRNLAPIDRKIY
-611 NGETPL
+611 NGETAL

-646 FESNESHLL
+646 FENNESHLL

-687 EKRLIRSFDVQK
+687 EKRLIRSFDAPK
-699 EYGITPI
+699 ECGITPV

-714 ATTNRPNSALV
+714 AATNRPNSALV
-725 IDNLNEAK
+725 IGNLNEAK
-733 EWHDKVG
+733 EWHDKV
-740 AEKLKSFLEK
+740 AVEKLKSFLEK
-750 ATDNEQYCVI
+750 AIDNEQYCII
-760 FVHDFKQIK
+760 FAHDYKQIK
-769 TNYHFDKLRELLS
+769 NNYHLDKLRELLN

-789 AFRCNGENLNAIKNN
+789 AFRCNGENLNALKSG
-804 LPPPSALNNLNALL
+804 LPSPSELNALF
-818 IELSKDSVT
+818 IELSKDSHT